1 MRFPCIVAIA
11 ASVVLCI
18 ERGASAAD
26 GWWVVAGSH
35 STELTNRTSRALD
48 AVEARAT
55 KCGFDVHL
63 ESSGSFTGLT
73 PNLLVQ
79 AVGPYA
85 SKSAAAYA
93 ASRLRQCIPTAYVK
107 RGTYRPD

>member
-1 MRFPCIVAIA
+1 MRFPCVVAVA
-11 ASVVLCI
+11 ALALLCVD
-18 ERGASAAD
+18 RGVSAAD

-63 ESSGSFTGLT
+63 EPSGSFIGFA

-85 SKSAAAYA
+85 SRTAAVYA
-93 ASRLRQCIPTAYVK
+93 ASRLRRCIPNAYVK